1 MITMAWP
8 NVVSPHKILSPAL
21 KFRVEEMYNDSHDE
35 NKAKGGFKAAA
46 AQITLLSREKNL
58 NNIKRSFQ
66 AFSLKKRRQA
76 AVTLI
81 FSTYKMF
88 IIQTIVFI
96 TYFFQG
102 RKMYYVQLHTYTY

>member
-1 MITMAWP
+1 MYAL
-8 NVVSPHKILSPAL
+8 LSAAL

-35 NKAKGGFKAAA
+35 NKAKGGFSA

-66 AFSLKKRRQA
+66 AFSLKKRRRA

-96 TYFFQG
+96 TYFFH
-102 RKMYYVQLHTYTY
+102 RKKNVRTRYIHGTYYIGFFLHEC

>member
-1 MITMAWP
+1 MYAL
-8 NVVSPHKILSPAL
+8 LSAAL

-66 AFSLKKRRQA
+66 AFSKKSRRR
-76 AVTLI
+76 
-81 FSTYKMF
+81 S
-88 IIQTIVFI
+88 
-96 TYFFQG
+96 
-102 RKMYYVQLHTYTY
+102 H

>member
-1 MITMAWP
+1 MYAL
-8 NVVSPHKILSPAL
+8 LSAAL

-35 NKAKGGFKAAA
+35 NKAKGGFSAA

-96 TYFFQG
+96 ITIFFPES
-102 RKMYYVQLHTYTY
+102 RIFFVLLNEC